1 MFCINNNKVKIAF
14 TRVIISLFFLIC
26 FVATGFSQQPI
37 AQGDSVLLNKFYT
50 SYHEPLFW
58 LSSAKNIKRATEWL
72 NMIVSE
78 DHPGFVTDKAEISQI
93 RSILRVKKLKD
104 NILKEKTDRQ
114 ITGLVLNFI
123 KYMKQGNASF
133 NYDEVSIPGDS
144 ASISQLIFS
153 GHKSSV
159 SSIVSRLECKD
170 HDYLILKKY
179 LRDSIPDKNSLK
191 YKTVLLAMNYRK
203 FISINRNPEYI
214 LTNIP
219 ATEAEYFKDGLLT
232 VKMRTVVGKKLKPTP
247 TIASYITSIVTFP
260 SWNVPHEI
268 AVKELLPKIQRDDN
282 YLEQNDME
290 VVDAKGNEIDDSELN
305 WKNYTERNFPYFFRQ
320 SSGSDNSLGVLK
332 FNLQN
337 PFSIFLHST
346 SMQSSFAKDYR
357 FLSHGCVRLEK
368 PFELATDMLRG
379 NIDLDELRI
388 GKKDTESK
396 TIKLPG
402 KIPVFIIYSPAT
414 VVGNKVIFLKDIY
427 GLVK

>member
-1 MFCINNNKVKIAF
+1 MYCINNNVKSTF
-14 TRVIISLFFLIC
+14 TRAIISLLFAIC
-26 FVATGFSQQPI
+26 FVSAGFSQQPI
-37 AQGDSVLLNKFYT
+37 AQRDSVLLNKFYT

-58 LSSAKNIKRATEWL
+58 LSSAKNIKRANEWL

-93 RSILRVKKLKD
+93 RSVLSVKKLKD

-123 KYMKQGNASF
+123 KYIKQGNASF
-133 NYDEVSIPGDS
+133 DYDEI
-144 ASISQLIFS
+144 SISNDSVYVYQLIFS

-159 SSIVSRLECKD
+159 SSIVSRLECND

-179 LRDSIPDKNSLK
+179 LLDSIPDKNSFK
-191 YKTVLLAMNYRK
+191 YKTVLRAMNYRK
-203 FISINRNPEYI
+203 FISSNLKPEYI
-214 LTNIP
+214 LTNIL

-232 VKMRTVVGKKLKPTP
+232 IKMRTVVGSKLKPTP

-268 AVKELLPKIQRDDN
+268 AVKELLPKIQKDET
-282 YLEQNDME
+282 YLEQNNMN
-290 VVDAKGNEIDDSELN
+290 VVDSKGNPIEDSELN
-305 WKNYTERNFPYFFRQ
+305 WQNYTERNFPYFFRQ

-346 SMQSSFAKDYR
+346 SLQSSFAKDYR

-368 PFELATDMLRG
+368 PFELAADMLRG
-379 NIDLDELRI
+379 NIDLDELKT
-388 GKKDTESK
+388 GKKDTKSK
-396 TIKLPG
+396 TIMLPG

-414 VVGNKVIFLKDIY
+414 VVGNKVIFLEDIY
-427 GLVK
+427 GIVK